1 MGKIDNVVKRYIVL
15 LCGVLCCVAGVRAQF
30 DPQVGQYMFMQSTYN
45 PAAVG
50 EGDLMRV
57 YGSHRMQFTGIMDAP
72 MTTYFSFSSP
82 FVVGKTQHAAGV
94 RFMNDRFGLFSN
106 QSLHAGYAYRFK
118 LGKGYM
124 SVGADLG
131 FINLSFAVDSAN
143 LKDVAELVQEHAYH
157 NATDNAIPE
166 SSGQNGV
173 SGMGFDL
180 GVGVYYATSTWW
192 AGVSFGHLTQ
202 PMLQW
207 SDRAEIQVGGSL
219 YAVGGYNWRLRDKKW
234 VLMPSAM
241 LQMQFVPKRMTDTE
255 GENDAKS
262 KKMGAAWDVNLTM
275 LAQVNNRYRFGL
287 GYRIAGSVN
296 ILLGMDIID
305 GLQLGYTYELP
316 ANGLIKESY
325 GSHEL
330 YLAYGFNILKPKRTN
345 RYKSVRYL

>member
-1 MGKIDNVVKRYIVL
+1 MRKAGKIDTVVKRYIVL
-15 LCGVLCCVAGVRAQF
+15 LCGVFCCVAGLRAQF
-30 DPQVGQYMFMQSTYN
+30 DPQIGQYMFMQSTYN

-50 EGDLMRV
+50 ESDLMRV

-82 FVVGKTQHAAGV
+82 FVIGKTQHAAGV

-118 LGKGYM
+118 LGKGQL

-131 FINLSFAVDSAN
+131 FINLSFAVDSVN
-143 LKDVAELVQEHAYH
+143 IKDIAELVQDHAYH

-173 SGMGFDL
+173 SGMGFDM
-180 GVGVYYATSTWW
+180 GIGVYYSAPTWW
-192 AGVSFGHLTQ
+192 AGVSYGHVTQ
-202 PMLQW
+202 PRLQW
-207 SDRAEIQVGGSL
+207 SDKAEVEVRGTF
-219 YAVGGYNWRLRDKKW
+219 YAAGGYNWRLRDKKW

-241 LQMQFVPKRMTDTE
+241 LQTDFR
-255 GENDAKS
+255 S
-262 KKMGAAWDVNLTM
+262 WDVNITL
-275 LAQVNNRYRFGL
+275 LAQLVERYRFGL

-296 ILLGMDIID
+296 VLLGMEIVD
-305 GLQLGYTYELP
+305 GLQIGYTYELP
-316 ANGLIKESY
+316 ANGLIRESY
-325 GSHEL
+325 GSHEV
-330 YLAYGFNILKPKRTN
+330 YLAYGFDILKPKRTN

>member
-131 FINLSFAVDSAN
+131 FINLSFAVDSVN

-173 SGMGFDL
+173 SGMGFDM

-192 AGVSFGHLTQ
+192 AGVSYGHVTQ
-202 PMLQW
+202 PVLEW
-207 SDRAEIQVGGSL
+207 SDQTEVSVRGTF
-219 YAVGGYNWRLRDKKW
+219 YAAGGYNWRLRDKKW

-241 LQMQFVPKRMTDTE
+241 LQTDFV
-255 GENDAKS
+255 G
-262 KKMGAAWDVNLTM
+262 WDVNLTM

-316 ANGLIKESY
+316 ANGLIRESY

>member
-1 MGKIDNVVKRYIVL
+1 MKRYIVL
-15 LCGVLCCVAGVRAQF
+15 LCGVFCCVAGLRAQF
-30 DPQVGQYMFMQSTYN
+30 DPQIGQYMFMQSTYN

-50 EGDLMRV
+50 ESDLMRV

-82 FVVGKTQHAAGV
+82 FVIGKTQHTAGV

-106 QSLHAGYAYRFK
+106 QSLHVGYAYRFK
-118 LGKGYM
+118 LGKGQL

-131 FINLSFAVDSAN
+131 FINLSFAVDSVN
-143 LKDVAELVQEHAYH
+143 IKDIAELVQDHAYH

-173 SGMGFDL
+173 SGMGFDM
-180 GVGVYYATSTWW
+180 GIGVYYSAPTWW
-192 AGVSFGHLTQ
+192 AGVSYGHVTQ
-202 PMLQW
+202 PKLQW
-207 SDRAEIQVGGSL
+207 SDKAEVSVRGTF
-219 YAVGGYNWRLRDKKW
+219 YAAGGYNWRLRDKRW
-234 VLMPSAM
+234 LLMPSAM
-241 LQMQFVPKRMTDTE
+241 LQTDFA
-255 GENDAKS
+255 G
-262 KKMGAAWDVNLTM
+262 WDINLTM
-275 LAQVNNRYRFGL
+275 LAQVNERYRFGM

-305 GLQLGYTYELP
+305 GLQVGYTYELP

>member
-118 LGKGYM
+118 LGKGYL

-131 FINLSFAVDSAN
+131 FINLSFAVDSVN

-173 SGMGFDL
+173 SGMGFDM

-192 AGVSFGHLTQ
+192 AGVSYGHVTQ
-202 PMLQW
+202 PVLEW
-207 SDRAEIQVGGSL
+207 SDQTEVSVRGTF
-219 YAVGGYNWRLRDKKW
+219 YAAGGYNWRLRDKKW
-234 VLMPSAM
+234 VLMSSAM
-241 LQMQFVPKRMTDTE
+241 LQTDFV
-255 GENDAKS
+255 G
-262 KKMGAAWDVNLTM
+262 WDVNLTM

-316 ANGLIKESY
+316 ANGLIRESY

>member
-15 LCGVLCCVAGVRAQF
+15 LCGVLCCVAGLRAQF

-118 LGKGYM
+118 LGKGYL

-131 FINLSFAVDSAN
+131 FINLSFAVDSVN

-192 AGVSFGHLTQ
+192 AGVSYGHVTQ
-202 PMLQW
+202 PVLEW
-207 SDRAEIQVGGSL
+207 SDQTEVSVRGTF
-219 YAVGGYNWRLRDKKW
+219 YAAGGYNWRMRDKKW

-241 LQMQFVPKRMTDTE
+241 LQTDFV
-255 GENDAKS
+255 G
-262 KKMGAAWDVNLTM
+262 WDVNLTM

-316 ANGLIKESY
+316 ANGLIRESY

>member
-1 MGKIDNVVKRYIVL
+1 MKRYIVL
-15 LCGVLCCVAGVRAQF
+15 LCGVFCCVAGLRAQF

-118 LGKGYM
+118 LGKGYL

-131 FINLSFAVDSAN
+131 FINLSFAVDSVN

-173 SGMGFDL
+173 SGMGFDM

-192 AGVSFGHLTQ
+192 AGVSYGHVTQ
-202 PMLQW
+202 PVLEW
-207 SDRAEIQVGGSL
+207 SDQTEVSVRGTF
-219 YAVGGYNWRLRDKKW
+219 YAAGGYNWRLRDKKW

-241 LQMQFVPKRMTDTE
+241 LQTDFV
-255 GENDAKS
+255 G
-262 KKMGAAWDVNLTM
+262 WDVNLTM
-275 LAQVNNRYRFGL
+275 LAQVNNR
-287 GYRIAGSVN
+287 
-296 ILLGMDIID
+296 
-305 GLQLGYTYELP
+305 
-316 ANGLIKESY
+316 
-325 GSHEL
+325 
-330 YLAYGFNILKPKRTN
+330 
-345 RYKSVRYL
+345 

>member
-1 MGKIDNVVKRYIVL
+1 MKRYIVL
-15 LCGVLCCVAGVRAQF
+15 LCGVFCCVAGLRAQF
-30 DPQVGQYMFMQSTYN
+30 DPQIGQYMFMQPTYN

-82 FVVGKTQHAAGV
+82 FVIGKTQHAAGV

-106 QSLHAGYAYRFK
+106 QSLHAGYAYLFK
-118 LGKGYM
+118 LGKGQL

-131 FINLSFAVDSAN
+131 FINLSFAVDSVN

-173 SGMGFDL
+173 SGMGFDM
-180 GVGVYYATSTWW
+180 GIGVYYSAPTWW
-192 AGVSFGHLTQ
+192 AGVSYGHVTQ
-202 PMLQW
+202 PKLQW
-207 SDRAEIQVGGSL
+207 SDKAEVSVRGTF
-219 YAVGGYNWRLRDKKW
+219 YAAGGYNWRLRDKRW
-234 VLMPSAM
+234 LLMPSAM
-241 LQMQFVPKRMTDTE
+241 LQTDFA
-255 GENDAKS
+255 G
-262 KKMGAAWDVNLTM
+262 WDINLTM
-275 LAQVNNRYRFGL
+275 LAQVNERYRFGM

-305 GLQLGYTYELP
+305 GLQVGYTYELP

>member
-1 MGKIDNVVKRYIVL
+1 MGKIDTIVKRYIVL
-15 LCGVLCCVAGVRAQF
+15 LCGVLCCVAGLRAQF

-118 LGKGYM
+118 LGKGYL

-173 SGMGFDL
+173 SGMGFDM

-192 AGVSFGHLTQ
+192 AGVSYGHVTQ
-202 PMLQW
+202 PVLEW
-207 SDRAEIQVGGSL
+207 SDQTEVPVRGTF
-219 YAVGGYNWRLRDKKW
+219 YAAGGYNWRLRDKKW

-241 LQMQFVPKRMTDTE
+241 LQTDFV
-255 GENDAKS
+255 G
-262 KKMGAAWDVNLTM
+262 WDVNLTM

-316 ANGLIKESY
+316 ANGLIRESY

>member
-15 LCGVLCCVAGVRAQF
+15 LCGVLCCVAGLRAQF

-118 LGKGYM
+118 LGKGYL

-131 FINLSFAVDSAN
+131 FINLSFAVDSVN

-192 AGVSFGHLTQ
+192 AGVSYGHVTQ
-202 PMLQW
+202 PVLEW
-207 SDRAEIQVGGSL
+207 SDRAEVHVRGTF
-219 YAVGGYNWRLRDKKW
+219 YAAGGYNWRLRDKKW

-241 LQMQFVPKRMTDTE
+241 LQTDFV
-255 GENDAKS
+255 G
-262 KKMGAAWDVNLTM
+262 WDVNLTM

-316 ANGLIKESY
+316 ANGLIRESY

>member
-15 LCGVLCCVAGVRAQF
+15 LCGVLCCVAGLRAQF

-173 SGMGFDL
+173 SGMGFDM

-192 AGVSFGHLTQ
+192 AGVSYGHVTQ
-202 PMLQW
+202 PVLEW
-207 SDRAEIQVGGSL
+207 SDQTEVSVRGTF
-219 YAVGGYNWRLRDKKW
+219 YAAGGYNWRLRDKKW

-241 LQMQFVPKRMTDTE
+241 LQTDFV
-255 GENDAKS
+255 G
-262 KKMGAAWDVNLTM
+262 WDVNLTM

-316 ANGLIKESY
+316 ANGLIRESY

>member
-1 MGKIDNVVKRYIVL
+1 VGGKIGTVVKRYIVL
-15 LCGVLCCVAGVRAQF
+15 LCGVFCCVAGLRAQF
-30 DPQVGQYMFMQSTYN
+30 DPQIGQYMHMQSTYN

-50 EGDLMRV
+50 ESDLMRV
-57 YGSHRMQFTGIMDAP
+57 YGAHRMQFTGIMDAP

-106 QSLHAGYAYRFK
+106 QSLHAGYAYRLK
-118 LGKGYM
+118 LGKGYL

-131 FINLSFAVDSAN
+131 FINLSFAVDSVN
-143 LKDVAELVQEHAYH
+143 LKDVADLVQDHAYH

-180 GVGVYYATSTWW
+180 GLGVYYATSTWW
-192 AGVSFGHLTQ
+192 AGVSYGHVTQ
-202 PMLQW
+202 PTLQW
-207 SDRAEIQVGGSL
+207 SERTEVHVRGTF
-219 YAVGGYNWRLRDKKW
+219 YAAGGYNWRLRDKRW
-234 VLMPSAM
+234 LLMPSAM
-241 LQMQFVPKRMTDTE
+241 VQTDFA
-255 GENDAKS
+255 G
-262 KKMGAAWDVNLTM
+262 WDVNLTM
-275 LAQVNNRYRFGL
+275 MAQVNDRYRFGL

-305 GLQLGYTYELP
+305 GLQVGYTYELP
-316 ANGLIKESY
+316 ANGLIRESY

>member
-1 MGKIDNVVKRYIVL
+1 MSQLGKIDNVVKRYIVL
-15 LCGVLCCVAGVRAQF
+15 FCGVLCCVAGLRAQF

-118 LGKGYM
+118 LGKGYL

-131 FINLSFAVDSAN
+131 FINLSFAVDSVN

-192 AGVSFGHLTQ
+192 AGVSYGHVTQ
-202 PMLQW
+202 PVLEW
-207 SDRAEIQVGGSL
+207 SDQTEVPVRGSF
-219 YAVGGYNWRLRDKKW
+219 YAAGGYNWRLRDKKW

-241 LQMQFVPKRMTDTE
+241 LQTDFV
-255 GENDAKS
+255 G
-262 KKMGAAWDVNLTM
+262 WDVNLTM

-316 ANGLIKESY
+316 ANGLIRESY

>member
-1 MGKIDNVVKRYIVL
+1 MKRYIVL
-15 LCGVLCCVAGVRAQF
+15 LCGVFCCVAGLRAQL
-30 DPQVGQYMFMQSTYN
+30 DPQIGQYMHMQSTYN

-50 EGDLMRV
+50 ESDLMRV
-57 YGSHRMQFTGIMDAP
+57 YGAHRMQFTGIMDAP

-106 QSLHAGYAYRFK
+106 QSLHAGYAYRLK
-118 LGKGYM
+118 LGKGYL

-131 FINLSFAVDSAN
+131 FINLSFAVDSVN
-143 LKDVAELVQEHAYH
+143 LKDVADLVQDHAYH

-166 SSGQNGV
+166 ASGQNGV

-180 GVGVYYATSTWW
+180 GLGVYYATPTWW
-192 AGVSFGHLTQ
+192 AGVSYGHVTQ
-202 PMLQW
+202 PTLQW
-207 SDRAEIQVGGSL
+207 SEQTEVHVRGSF
-219 YAVGGYNWRLRDKKW
+219 YAAGGYNWRLRDKRW
-234 VLMPSAM
+234 LLMPSAM
-241 LQMQFVPKRMTDTE
+241 VQTDFA
-255 GENDAKS
+255 G
-262 KKMGAAWDVNLTM
+262 WDVNLTM
-275 LAQVNNRYRFGL
+275 MAQVNDRYRFGL

-305 GLQLGYTYELP
+305 GLQVGYTYELP
-316 ANGLIKESY
+316 ANGLIRESY

>member
-1 MGKIDNVVKRYIVL
+1 MKRYIVL
-15 LCGVLCCVAGVRAQF
+15 LCGLLCGVVFVRAQF
-30 DPQVGQYMFMQSTYN
+30 DPQIGQYMFMRSVYN

-72 MTTYFSFSSP
+72 MTTNFSFSSP
-82 FVVGKTQHAAGV
+82 FVIGKTSHAAGV

-106 QSLHAGYAYRFK
+106 QSFYAEYAYRIK
-118 LGKGYM
+118 LGKGYL

-131 FINLSFAVDSAN
+131 FINLSFAVDSVN
-143 LKDVAELVQEHAYH
+143 LKDVADLVKDHAYH

-166 SSGQNGV
+166 ASGQNGV

-180 GVGVYYATSTWW
+180 GLGVYYSTPTWW
-192 AGVSFGHLTQ
+192 AGVSYGHVTQ
-202 PMLQW
+202 PRLQW
-207 SDRAEIQVGGSL
+207 SDKAEVEVRGTF
-219 YAVGGYNWRLRDKKW
+219 YAAGGYNWRLRDKKW

-241 LQMQFVPKRMTDTE
+241 LQTDFA
-255 GENDAKS
+255 G
-262 KKMGAAWDVNLTM
+262 WDVNLTM
-275 LAQVNNRYRFGL
+275 LAQLNNRYRFGL

-296 ILLGMDIID
+296 ILLGMDIIN
-305 GLQLGYTYELP
+305 GLQVGYTYELP
-316 ANGLIKESY
+316 ANGLIRESY

-330 YLAYGFNILKPKRTN
+330 YLAYGFNVLKPKRTN

>member
-131 FINLSFAVDSAN
+131 FINLSFAVDSVN

-192 AGVSFGHLTQ
+192 AGVSYGHVTQ
-202 PMLQW
+202 PVLEW
-207 SDRAEIQVGGSL
+207 SDQTEVPVRGTF
-219 YAVGGYNWRLRDKKW
+219 YAAGGYNWRLRDKKW

-241 LQMQFVPKRMTDTE
+241 LQTDFV
-255 GENDAKS
+255 G
-262 KKMGAAWDVNLTM
+262 WDVNLTM

-316 ANGLIKESY
+316 ANGLIRESY

>member
-131 FINLSFAVDSAN
+131 FINLSFAVDSVN

-192 AGVSFGHLTQ
+192 AGVSYGHVTQ
-202 PMLQW
+202 PVLEW
-207 SDRAEIQVGGSL
+207 SDQTEVSVRGTF
-219 YAVGGYNWRLRDKKW
+219 YAAGGYNWRLRDKKW

-241 LQMQFVPKRMTDTE
+241 LQTDFV
-255 GENDAKS
+255 G
-262 KKMGAAWDVNLTM
+262 WDVNLTM

-316 ANGLIKESY
+316 ANGLIRESY